1 MSAQNDRA
9 TDAME
14 IARLAALPELE
25 YWRGRREAAQRL
37 NLPVRILDRQVAA
50 ARRATQCQAET
61 RAIEMS
67 QDAAAARFAQKF
79 HHNMRYVAMWGK
91 WLIWN
96 GQRWHEDQTLFAFD
110 RARLV
115 CRAMA
120 QEAMSDEIARNLTS
134 AAGVAAVERLAK
146 ADRALAATAEQWDA
160 DPWALNTPGG
170 IVDLKTGELHPHDPS
185 AFMTKMAAV
194 APGGDCP
201 RWRAFLDRI
210 TAGDADLV
218 RFLQR
223 VAGLSL
229 TGITRDHALFFGYGT
244 GANGKGVLL
253 NTATG
258 MLSDYAAIATM
269 ETFVASPTDRHPT
282 DLAMLRGA
290 RLVTAQ
296 ETEEGRPWAESRIK
310 AMTGGDPIT
319 ARFMRQD
326 FFTFT
331 PAFKLFIA
339 GNHKPALRGVDE
351 ALRRRFHLI
360 PFGVTIPPGERDPEL
375 PEKLKAEWPG
385 ILKWAIE
392 GCLEWQRVGLA
403 PPPAVSGATAAYLEA
418 EDSVA
423 AWLDERT
430 RKVGWG
436 GDETS
441 RLFADWAGW
450 AKARGEEPGSTKRFV
465 QNLAARGFRVGKNSA
480 TRRSEIS
487 GLALADAERSHFE
500 TAGEWA

>member
-9 TDAME
+9 ADAVE

-25 YWRGRREAAQRL
+25 YWRGRREAAQKL
-37 NLPVRILDRQVAA
+37 GLPVRVLDRQVAA
-50 ARRATQCQAET
+50 ARRATQARAEDA
-61 RAIEMS
+61 AIALS
-67 QDAAAARFAQKF
+67 QDAAAERFAEA
-79 HHNMRYVAMWGK
+79 HAGDMRFVASWGK
-91 WLIWN
+91 WFIWN

-120 QEAMSDEIARNLTS
+120 QEATSDEIARNLTS
-134 AAGVAAVERLAK
+134 AAGVAAIEKLAK
-146 ADRALAATAEQWDA
+146 ADRALAATAEQWDS
-160 DPWALNTPGG
+160 DPWILNTPGG
-170 IVDLKTGELHPHDPS
+170 IVDLKTGEVRPHDPA
-185 AFMTKMAAV
+185 AFMTKMTAV

-201 RWRAFLDRI
+201 LWRGFLDRI
-210 TAGDADLV
+210 TAGDAALAG
-218 RFLQR
+218 FLQR

-253 NTATG
+253 NTTTG
-258 MLSDYAAIATM
+258 MLGDYAAIATM
-269 ETFVASPTDRHPT
+269 ETFSASPTDRHPT

-296 ETEEGRPWAESRIK
+296 ETEEGRRWAESRIK
-310 AMTGGDPIT
+310 ALTGGDPIT

-326 FFTFT
+326 FFTFV
-331 PAFKLFIA
+331 PSFKLFIA

-360 PFGVTIPPGERDPEL
+360 PFTITIPAAERDVDL
-375 PEKLKAEWPG
+375 PEKLKEEWGG
-385 ILKWAIE
+385 ILQWAIE
-392 GCLEWQRVGLA
+392 GCLEWQRIGLA
-403 PPPAVSGATAAYLEA
+403 PPGAVMAATAEYLIA
-418 EDSVA
+418 EDSFST
-423 AWLDERT
+423 WLDERT

-436 GDETS
+436 GAEVMA
-441 RLFADWAGW
+441 LFADWCGW
-450 AKARGEEPGSTKRFV
+450 AKAAGEEPGSAKRFV
-465 QNLAARGFRVGKNSA
+465 QSLAARGLRAVKNGA

-487 GLALADAERSHFE
+487 GIALADAERSHFE
-500 TAGEWA
+500 TAEEWA